1 MSIDYQS
8 LIRQG
13 RTDSEGMQ
21 KIKSY
26 CVNWVGTLGYTF
38 AVISETS
45 PLKNKIMEN
54 QHPSSKQ
61 KVFNLIILDESGSM
75 SSIKRDIISGFNEV
89 VQTIQSVAKEF
100 PDQEH
105 RISLFTFNS
114 TGTKLLLDN
123 KSVDLLTKI
132 DDTLY
137 RPDESTPL
145 YDAMGIAINH
155 QRNLI
160 QSVDNSHVLVTLL
173 TDGEE
178 NASQEFEGAQIKAMV
193 EELKEKQWT
202 FTYIGANHDVNVFAE
217 RLSISNRLAFAADE
231 KGVKDMFTQD
241 MHARRMYSYK
251 VAMNENRVDDYF
263 SLLDDQK
270 DDDNET
276 KC

>member
-1 MSIDYQS
+1 
-8 LIRQG
+8 
-13 RTDSEGMQ
+13 
-21 KIKSY
+21 
-26 CVNWVGTLGYTF
+26 
-38 AVISETS
+38 
-45 PLKNKIMEN
+45 MEN
-54 QHPSSKQ
+54 QHLSSKQ
-61 KVFNLIILDESGSM
+61 KIFNLIILDESGSM
-75 SSIKRDIISGFNEV
+75 GSIKRDIIRGFNEV

-114 TGTKLLLDN
+114 KGTKLLLDN
-123 KSVDLLTKI
+123 ESVDLLTKI

-160 QSVDNSHVLVTLL
+160 QSVDNPHVLVTIL

-178 NASQEFEGAQIKAMV
+178 NASKEFEGAQIKAMV

-217 RLSISNRLAFAADE
+217 RLSISNSLAFAADE
-231 KGVKDMFTQD
+231 EGVKEMFTQD

-251 VAMNENRVDDYF
+251 IAMNESSVDDYF
-263 SLLDDQK
+263 SLLDNQK
-270 DDDNET
+270 NDDNKT
-276 KC
+276 KS